1 MKVHHS
7 ECRDKQEFIIL
18 ALVIEAEVAA
28 NNHVFATI
36 YRATKEFALG
46 PRFFNGSLK
55 DVNGKVLIHD
65 EDHIK
70 SHIKRW
76 KEKNVTPGAPRYNF
90 VGN

>member
-1 MKVHHS
+1 MQVKVHHS
-7 ECRDKQEFIIL
+7 ECRDKQEFIII

-36 YRATKEFALG
+36 YRATKQFALG
-46 PRFFNGSLK
+46 PRFFKGSLK

-70 SHIKRW
+70 RW
-76 KEKNVTPGAPRYNF
+76 KEKNVTADAPRYNF